1 LTLNDSRFLA
11 EDNRTGL
18 VVATEHEFVR
28 AIERLA
34 KTRSCCGSSAKEP
47 VNSHRAV
54 FDPAC
59 WYHAADQLC

>member
-1 LTLNDSRFLA
+1 MSA
-11 EDNRTGL
+11 TGPAL
-18 VVATEHEFVR
+18 GQTFHRAAFEHALLKIP

-34 KTRSCCGSSAKEP
+34 KTRSCHGSSAKEP

-59 WYHAADQLC
+59 WYHAADQLG